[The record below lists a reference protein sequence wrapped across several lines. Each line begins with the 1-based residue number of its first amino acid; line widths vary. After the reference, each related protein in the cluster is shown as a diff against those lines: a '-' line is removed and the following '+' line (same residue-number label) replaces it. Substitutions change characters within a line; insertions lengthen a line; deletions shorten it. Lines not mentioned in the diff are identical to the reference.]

1 MAPVLEVDALTKSY
15 GTVRGID
22 EVSFSVPSG
31 EVFGFLGPNGA
42 GKTTT
47 IRILMQLLRADAGR
61 AKLFGVS
68 ISENYPELH
77 DRVGYLPGDFR
88 PPAEERSG
96 YYLQHMARYR
106 HRPPALRGFLCDRLG
121 FGEKEQGQRIKYLSH
136 GNRQKLG
143 LVMALEHAPDLAILD
158 EPTLGLDP
166 LVQDAFYDVVR
177 HLRERG
183 TTVFLSS
190 HLLSE
195 VEKVCSRVAIIRG
208 GRLVAVESIDA
219 LKRRRPRRLIV
230 VLEGEETAVPEFSGA
245 RLLGREGARCTYLI
259 DADIRTVVGALPKA
273 VREFYLPEPD
283 LEDIFLAYYRESA
296 A

>member
-1 MAPVLEVDALTKSY
+1 MAPVIEIDSLSKSY
-15 GTVRGID
+15 GATKGI
-22 EVSFSVPSG
+22 EKVSFSVEAG

-47 IRILMQLLRADAGR
+47 IRILMQLLKPDTGR
-61 AKLFGVS
+61 AELFGVPLS
-68 ISENYPELH
+68 DRHPELH

-88 PPAEERSG
+88 PPPEERSG
-96 YYLQHMARYR
+96 YYLQHMSRYR
-106 HRPPALRGFLCDRLG
+106 RREPVMREMLCDRLG
-121 FGEKEQGQRIKYLSH
+121 FGEKELNQPIKHLSH

-143 LVMALEHAPDLAILD
+143 LLLALEHAPDLAILD

-177 HLRERG
+177 HLWERG

-195 VEKVCSRVAIIRG
+195 VERVCSRVTILRG
-208 GRLVAVESIDA
+208 GRVVAVESIDA

-230 VLEGEETAVPEFSGA
+230 VMDEEDATPDLNGA
-245 RLLGREGARCTYLI
+245 RLFAREGTRCTYMI
-259 DADIRTVVGALPKA
+259 DGDVRAVIGALPA
-273 VREFYLPEPD
+273 GVRDYFLPEPD
-283 LEDIFLAYYRESA
+283 LEDVFLAYYRGNSG
-296 A
+296 